1 MSQAVMK
8 RTLNLYGPEFHPR
21 RQWAGLPQ
29 MVLAWGLLTLLLVGL
44 GGWTLWQQQ
53 GVGRELA
60 QVRLALDVQRGE
72 AKRLDAALARHQAD
86 PALQRQLAQK
96 RDELSAKQGL
106 MSQLGSLSLQKSQGY
121 AGIMSDLARLAND
134 RLALERIEVNE
145 GRINLAGVARSSQD
159 VPAWVNRFK
168 QMPTLAGKEFGE
180 LTLSRD
186 PAGRLQ
192 FQLSG
197 IARETP

>member
-1 MSQAVMK
+1 MK
-8 RTLNLYGPEFHPR
+8 RTLNLYGAEFHPR
-21 RQWAGLPQ
+21 RQWASLPQ
-29 MVLAWGLLTLLLVGL
+29 MLLVWGLLALLLVGL

-53 GVGRELA
+53 GVSRELA

-86 PALQRQLAQK
+86 EALQRQLAEK
-96 RDELSAKQGL
+96 RDELNAKRAL
-106 MSQLGSLSLQKSQGY
+106 MRQLGSLSLQKSQGY
-121 AGIMSDLARLAND
+121 AGLMSDLARLASD
-134 RLALERIEVNE
+134 RLALERIEINE
-145 GRINLAGVARSSQD
+145 GHINLAGVARSSQD

>member
-1 MSQAVMK
+1 MNAGTMK
-8 RTLNLYGPEFHPR
+8 RQINLYGAEFRPR
-21 RQWAGLPQ
+21 RQWASLPQ
-29 MVLAWGLLTLLLVGL
+29 MLLAWGLLAVLLAGMGALYA
-44 GGWTLWQQQ
+44 WQQQ
-53 GVGRELA
+53 GVSRELA
-60 QVRLALDVQRGE
+60 QVRVALDVQRNE

-86 PALQRQLAQK
+86 EALQRQLVDK

-106 MSQLGSLSLQKSQGY
+106 MRQLGSLSLQKSQGY
-121 AGIMSDLARLAND
+121 AGIMSDLARLGSD
-134 RLALERIEVNE
+134 KLALERIEINE
-145 GRINLAGVARSSQD
+145 GHINLAGVARSSQD

-186 PAGRLQ
+186 KAGRLQ

-197 IARETP
+197 IAREKP